1 MKLNLLPTYVSRE
14 GQSRVAWVIAS
25 LLIVVGLVGA
35 LGFVVLG
42 KKELNDQIARAKNLE
57 PQAALALSTAKQAD
71 DVMASASGLDRN
83 LKLSKAM
90 TEHNSV
96 YVDLYRDVLKYMPTF
111 FRVTSVTATPVGQE
125 ECSVTITGVIKTH
138 QQYADI
144 MLALL
149 RIPDVTN
156 VTRSGYTI
164 NDPYVPALTEND
176 TVGRKILPGE
186 SNIPSDPMARM
197 EALISRAA
205 SQPSGYQNVSGFGQE
220 EVAKGAMPNWSNVTF
235 VLTIKN
241 RKMQAPDPRATL
253 TAAPA
258 AAANAAGPGGMPPM
272 GPMGAPGAPGMPMG
286 APGAP
291 GVGAPPA
298 GGPATPPAS
307 SSSGDTGKAPKGLGK
322 RGKGLTDEE

>member
-14 GQSRVAWVIAS
+14 GQSRVAWVIAT
-25 LLIVVGLVGA
+25 LLIVIGLVGA
-35 LGFVVLG
+35 LGLIFLG
-42 KKELNDQIARAKNLE
+42 RKDLNDQTARAKALE

-111 FRVTSVTATPVGQE
+111 FRVTSVTATPVGE
-125 ECSVTITGVIKTH
+125 SECSVTITGVIKTH

-156 VTRSGYTI
+156 VTRSGYVIT
-164 NDPYVPALTEND
+164 DPYVPALTEAD
-176 TVGRKILPGE
+176 RDGRKILPGE

-197 EALISRAA
+197 EALIARAA
-205 SQPSGYQNVSGFGQE
+205 AQPSGYMNVSGFGQE
-220 EVAKGAMPNWSNVTF
+220 EVAKGAMPNWSTVTF

-241 RKMQAPDPRATL
+241 RKMQAPDPRGTLSAQPAT
-253 TAAPA
+253 A
-258 AAANAAGPGGMPPM
+258 AAAPGGTS
-272 GPMGAPGAPGMPMG
+272 PMGAPGMPSMG
-286 APGAP
+286 APGGPGIGGPPP
-291 GVGAPPA
+291 GVASPPA
-298 GGPATPPAS
+298 AGSSADDAGAKASKGG
-307 SSSGDTGKAPKGLGK
+307 GLKGRNKGLGA
-322 RGKGLTDEE
+322 DEE